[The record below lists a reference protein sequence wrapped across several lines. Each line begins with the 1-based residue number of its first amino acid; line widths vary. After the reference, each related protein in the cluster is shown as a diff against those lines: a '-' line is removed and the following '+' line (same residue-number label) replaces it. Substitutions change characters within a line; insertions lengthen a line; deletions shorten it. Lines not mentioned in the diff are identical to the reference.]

1 MSCSITNPVD
11 CVTSAAKSVAG
22 DVFSQIAHDFGEAA
36 ASTINW
42 LWGQLSQAS
51 AVQLSG
57 KGFELDLGIVAAIT
71 GVIAVALFVTQL
83 MASVLRRDAGGLG
96 RALRGLVVA
105 FVGGGAAVGVTNLV
119 LAAVDSLSAGVVQVA
134 MGTTIDQMGHKL
146 LSGAALTTMS
156 NPAGQFLLAIAAV
169 AAAVIVWV
177 ALVIRKVLI
186 VVSAVFA
193 PLAFAGSLADITVSW
208 TRKWLEVMVALIFS
222 KLILVIIFV
231 VGWGMLDAGVGQSGN
246 GNSQTVT
253 QTAAGLLVLAV
264 AGFAPWMALKLVHFA
279 DDQFHRLHVL
289 GTTATHGARTAAA
302 APQKAAAIKA
312 TVAGMGAKTA
322 AGGAAGGA
330 AVRAGSQSGGSNG
343 SSGSN
348 GSGGSNGSSSS
359 NGSGRSG
366 SPAPSAAAQPA
377 GGQASSPSPQPT
389 TPKNGN
395 GSGPSPMTVP
405 APPSAERNDHGSN

>member
-1 MSCSITNPVD
+1 VSCSITNPVD

-71 GVIAVALFVTQL
+71 GVIAVALFVIQL
-83 MASVLRRDAGGLG
+83 IASVLRRDAGGLG
-96 RALRGLVVA
+96 RAFRGLVVA

-146 LSGAALTTMS
+146 LSGAALTTIS
-156 NPAGQFLLAIAAV
+156 NPAGQFLLAIAAI

-246 GNSQTVT
+246 SNSQTVT

-264 AGFAPWMALKLVHFA
+264 AGFAPWMALKLVHFGE
-279 DDQFHRLHVL
+279 DQFHRLHVL

-302 APQKAAAIKA
+302 APQKAAALKA
-312 TVAGMGAKTA
+312 TAASMGAKAVAGSAGAA
-322 AGGAAGGA
+322 AGGAAA
-330 AVRAGSQSGGSNG
+330 RPGSRSGGSNG
-343 SSGSN
+343 PSA
-348 GSGGSNGSSSS
+348 S
-359 NGSGRSG
+359 NGSGRPG
-366 SPAPSAAAQPA
+366 SPAPSAAPQPA
-377 GGQASSPSPQPT
+377 GEQSSNRSSQPT
-389 TPKNGN
+389 TPKNAN
-395 GSGPSPMTVP
+395 GSGPSPMTAP
-405 APPSAERNDHGSN
+405 APPPAERNDHGSK